1 MSTDLVYPE
10 EGELVVVSVKSVK
23 QNGADV
29 TLDEYEGVDG
39 FIFIGEIASGWIKNI
54 RRFVREGQRLI
65 CKVMPSRMDGSS
77 LKLSLKSVS
86 EERRRDRLQQ
96 WKNEQRALQ
105 LFKVL
110 GEAQK
115 WKQEF
120 ASELLDQ
127 LTEAYET
134 LYGAFEEA
142 AMSEGTLSD
151 AGFEGDWIAPFI
163 EIAVENIIP
172 PFVEIRGTLTLT
184 VETND
189 GVLSIREA
197 LLAAEDL
204 SSEEQEIE
212 VNSFYDGAPEYRIEL
227 KAPDFKTAEDAWTN
241 ATKACIEKPIGKLSS
256 SKITQFSGIRLLACR
271 SKPCERSSRRSKSN

>member
-29 TLDEYEGVDG
+29 TLDEYKGVDG

-110 GEAQK
+110 GETLK
-115 WKQEF
+115 WTEEF
-120 ASELLDQ
+120 SSQLLEE
-127 LTEAYET
+127 LTESYET

-142 AMSEGTLSD
+142 ALSEGSLTD
-151 AGFEGDWIAPFI
+151 AGFEGEWIAPFI

-184 VETND
+184 VETHD
-189 GVLSIREA
+189 GVLTIREA
-197 LLAAEDL
+197 LLAAEQL

-212 VNSFYDGAPEYRIEL
+212 VNCFYDGSPEYRIEL
-227 KAPDFKTAEDAWTN
+227 KAPDFKTAEDTWADAIK
-241 ATKACIEKPIGKLSS
+241 ATISVIEDAGG
-256 SKITQFSGIRLLACR
+256 TALAYR
-271 SKPCERSSRRSKSN
+271 E